1 MVMTRSHVRR
11 RFLFVIHHAVYS
23 GPQNQALRLKAP
35 LAARGWD
42 TVVALPDEPGNAAER
57 LRAAGVDVVQ
67 FPLHRL
73 RATLDP
79 REHIGLALAF
89 RREVEH
95 IERVVRDRH
104 IDLVVLGGLVNVQ
117 GALAAR
123 RAGVPVVW
131 QILDSRP
138 PRFLRGLA
146 MSVVQRFADAVMFT
160 GEGLIAQ
167 HGGRARLRMPVHVYY
182 PPVDTE
188 RFCVAPARRA
198 EARRQLGLADDLFV
212 VGTVAN
218 INPQK
223 GIEHFVRAAAHV
235 HRACPASAFLVV
247 GARYATHRRY
257 ARLIDGEARRSGIA
271 PERLLFVGPHADVE
285 RCYAAMDVKLITSV
299 SRSEGV
305 ATTALEAMACGL
317 PVVATDVGALR
328 EAVENGVTGFVV
340 PPEDPQ
346 AIAAAT
352 LRLWR
357 NARLR
362 AQMAVEA
369 RRRAV
374 ERYRLE
380 ICADVHVRAFESA
393 LRHVG
398 NGEAGQPRP
407 AVSAGRG

>member
-1 MVMTRSHVRR
+1 MTRSHVRR

-42 TVVALPDEPGNAAER
+42 TLVALPDEPGNAAER

-67 FPLHRL
+67 LPLHRL

-79 REHIGLALAF
+79 REHVGLALAF
-89 RREVEH
+89 RREVER
-95 IERVVRDRH
+95 IERLVRARQ

-257 ARLIDGEARRSGIA
+257 ARLIDAEARRSGIA

-305 ATTALEAMACGL
+305 ATNALAAMACGL
-317 PVVATDVGALR
+317 PVVATVVGALR

>member
-1 MVMTRSHVRR
+1 VGLTWTPARR

-23 GPQNQALRLKAP
+23 GPQNQALRLKAA
-35 LAARGWD
+35 LAARGWE
-42 TVVALPDEPGNAAER
+42 TVVALPDEPGNAADR

-67 FPLHRL
+67 LPLHRL

-79 REHIGLALAF
+79 RAHIGLALAF

-95 IERVVRDRH
+95 LERLVRERH

-117 GALAAR
+117 GAFAAR

-138 PRFLRGLA
+138 PRLLRCLS
-146 MSVVQRFADAVMFT
+146 MSVVRRFADAVMFT
-160 GEGLIAQ
+160 GERLIAQ
-167 HGGRARLRMPVHVYY
+167 HGGRGRLRMPVHVYY

-188 RFCVAPARRA
+188 RFCLAPARRVD
-198 EARRQLGLADDLFV
+198 ARRQLGLADDLLV

-218 INPQK
+218 LNPQK
-223 GIEHFVRAAAHV
+223 GIEHFIRAAAEV

-257 ARLIDGEARRSGIA
+257 ARMIDAEARRSGIA
-271 PERLLFVGPHADVE
+271 PERLLFVGPRADVE
-285 RCYAAMDVKLITSV
+285 HCYAAMDVKLITSV
-299 SRSEGV
+299 ARSEGV

-328 EAVENGVTGFVV
+328 EVVEDGVTGFVV

-346 AIAAAT
+346 AIAAAA

-357 NARLR
+357 DARLR
-362 AQMAVEA
+362 ARMAAEA
-369 RRRAV
+369 RRRTV
-374 ERYRLE
+374 ERYRVE
-380 ICADVHVRAFESA
+380 VCADVHVRAFESA
-393 LRHVG
+393 LQRVG
-398 NGEAGQPRP
+398 SGEAAEPR
-407 AVSAGRG
+407 AAAAAGRR